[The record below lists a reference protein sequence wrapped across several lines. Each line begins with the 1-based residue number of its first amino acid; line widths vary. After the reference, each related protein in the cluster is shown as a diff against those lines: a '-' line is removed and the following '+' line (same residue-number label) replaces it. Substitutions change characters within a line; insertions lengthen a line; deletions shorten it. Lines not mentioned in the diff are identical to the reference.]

1 MVIGELAISG
11 FKSEWDQVISGVP
24 QGSVLGLLLMTG
36 IVELVMRLVNM
47 HMIRSDEQGD
57 IDCKFSLILINRK
70 YLAITYTVSTQ

>member
-11 FKSEWDQVISGVP
+11 FKSEWDQVISRVP

-47 HMIRSDEQGD
+47 HMIRSDEQRD